1 MFFCCLRVAKECFV
15 YYNTQIRKNTYTL
28 EHIGGDIQMKLS
40 KWSKEVRKA
49 MIDEEMNLKQLADKT
64 GYCSTTISMVIN
76 GRYGKKNF
84 IKIVTEI
91 NHVLK
96 LKELPERPQ
105 IPSEDWIKSVRKAM
119 IDRGINQVNQL
130 AALVG
135 YNRDRVSL
143 VINGSYDKAVI
154 EAINQLLDISSEAS
168 VINSN

>member
-1 MFFCCLRVAKECFV
+1 M
-15 YYNTQIRKNTYTL
+15 
-28 EHIGGDIQMKLS
+28 
-40 KWSKEVRKA
+40 
-49 MIDEEMNLKQLADKT
+49 
-64 GYCSTTISMVIN
+64 
-76 GRYGKKNF
+76 
-84 IKIVTEI
+84 TEI

-168 VINSN
+168 IISSN